1 MIENKEEKERVI
13 LVGVRV
19 SEGDDTEVSLAEL
32 AELVKTAGA
41 DTVAVVVQNREA
53 VHPGT
58 YVGKGKID
66 EAIGQFRY
74 EGVLIDERPYG
85 SGHINDTYLLT
96 FEIAEMGTIKV
107 ILQRM
112 NKNIFTKPIELMENI
127 LNVTSYLRKKII
139 ENGGDPDRETLNV
152 IRTVDNMPYFVDSEG
167 EYWRSYKFI
176 TDATSYDQVESPED
190 FYQSAVAFGNFQRL
204 LAEYPAE
211 TLHETIEG
219 FHDTKARFQV
229 FKKAVEDDV
238 CGRAASVQKEI
249 QFVLEHEHLANVF
262 ADLLEKKEIPL
273 RVTHNDTKLNNIMID
288 NKTRKGICVI
298 DLDTVMPGLAMN
310 DFGDSIRFGASTAT
324 EDEQDLSKVSCDMEL
339 FDLYAKGFIEGCGG
353 KLTEKEIDLMPTG
366 AMVMTFEC
374 GMRFLTDYLQGDTY
388 FKIHRE
394 NHNLD
399 RCRTQFK
406 LVKDM
411 EAKWDTMR
419 EIIDKY
425 K

>member
-1 MIENKEEKERVI
+1 M
-13 LVGVRV
+13 
-19 SEGDDTEVSLAEL
+19 
-32 AELVKTAGA
+32 
-41 DTVAVVVQNREA
+41 
-53 VHPGT
+53 
-58 YVGKGKID
+58 GKGKID

-139 ENGGDPDRETLNV
+139 ENGGNPDRETLNV
-152 IRTVDNMPYFVDSEG
+152 IRTVDDMPYFVDSEG

-176 TDATSYDQVESPED
+176 TDATSYDQVESPEY